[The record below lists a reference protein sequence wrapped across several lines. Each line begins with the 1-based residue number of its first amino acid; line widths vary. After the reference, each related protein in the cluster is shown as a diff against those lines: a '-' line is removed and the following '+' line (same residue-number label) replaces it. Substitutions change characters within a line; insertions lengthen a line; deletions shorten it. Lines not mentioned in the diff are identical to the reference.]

1 MDITYV
7 SNRISLIIGFV
18 LSLFLT
24 AKSWQCTM
32 NVPHTFICL
41 VAEFRWEKLP
51 NTQLLEK

>member
-7 SNRISLIIGFV
+7 SNRKKFNYRVCAIIISNNKIL
-18 LSLFLT
+18 
-24 AKSWQCTM
+24 AMPM

-51 NTQLLEK
+51 NTQL